1 MSSEARTVAW
11 KFLEKVPGMPTA
23 DGNIT
28 RSFNTGDSR
37 PPASFSS
44 MLDRSSESAIS
55 AAIYGREGIANCLDA
70 SLAFQRAQGTLG
82 LDFVFTERSGAS
94 AAQLWS
100 RLGLSAL
107 AEHLTRDGVTRKAV
121 GLSESDCLAA
131 GPSAG
136 LRTLTVT
143 ERGGGGM
150 PGALDEPGS
159 VLARALISV
168 GEAQQRAGAAG
179 SYGYGKA
186 AVAQASRIRVIVV
199 YTCFEPTSRS
209 TATRRLLG
217 LAYWGGLISGGKE
230 YTGWSL
236 LGLHNDGPSVDAL
249 EDEAADAFAA
259 ELGMENRDP
268 GVERDRGTTFLIV
281 DPSFTAEELLGAA
294 EVFWWPLL
302 QKTRP
307 VQLSLSITDVDG
319 TPLMPD
325 VGAEHSVLGQH
336 VASFL
341 AAEQARSD
349 RMPVLETQRT
359 VILGDAGITSLV
371 TRAPSSLVSQS
382 LVAQMRSPLMV
393 VNYFNAS
400 GANPPVVG
408 VFVAHDSANENLRRV
423 EPPEHDKWHQQN
435 VGGLNAS
442 AKDIQV
448 SKMVRH
454 ERDEAIAALRAPDPE
469 PIYGISAFADHFP
482 AVDVRA
488 ARPRSET
495 DKREHKQRLVRVH
508 LVHADEANKLIEVDR
523 PTRHVRDDG
532 RLQAEGEVKFFLDPE
547 RAKRV
552 GKSSL
557 QATITVGARI
567 AEDGGTGTEWWP
579 ATVSQKVRDKEVI
592 LTKTTNGTEVPAKYE
607 GTIELN
613 EPIYFVIVTEPYPP
627 DWTVEMVFDCSP
639 WDVVTPPAVLMDEEA
654 R

>member
-1 MSSEARTVAW
+1 MSSKTRTVAW

-70 SLAFQRAQGTLG
+70 SLAFQRGQGTLG
-82 LDFVFTERSGAS
+82 VDFVFTEQSGAS
-94 AAQLWS
+94 ATELWS

-107 AEHLTRDGVTRKAV
+107 AEHLTRDGVTRKIV

-150 PGALDEPGS
+150 PGALHEPGS

-168 GEAQQRAGAAG
+168 GEAQQKAGAAG

-186 AVAQASRIRVIVV
+186 AVAQASKIRVIVV
-199 YTCFEPTSRS
+199 YTCFEPTSHS
-209 TATRRLLG
+209 PATRRLLG
-217 LAYWGGLISGGKE
+217 LTYWGGLFSGGKE

-236 LGLHNDGPSVDAL
+236 LGLDNGGLSADAL
-249 EDEAADAFAA
+249 EDEAADSFAA
-259 ELGMENRDP
+259 ELGMEVRAP
-268 GVERDRGTTFLIV
+268 GADRDRGTTFMIV
-281 DPSFTAEELLGAA
+281 DPSFAAEELLGAT

-302 QKTRP
+302 QRTRP
-307 VQLSLSITDVDG
+307 VQLSLSITDSDG
-319 TPLMPD
+319 TVLEPN
-325 VGAEHSVLGQH
+325 VGTDHPVLGQH
-336 VASFL
+336 VVSFL
-341 AAEQARSD
+341 AAEQARVD
-349 RMPVLETQRT
+349 RIPVLETQRA
-359 VILGDAGITSLV
+359 VKLGEAGITSLV
-371 TRAPSSLVSQS
+371 TRDASSPVGQS
-382 LVAQMRSPLMV
+382 LLAQMRSPLMV

-442 AKDIQV
+442 AEDIRI

-488 ARPRSET
+488 AKPRSE
-495 DKREHKQRLVRVH
+495 RERRELKQRLVRVH
-508 LVHADEANKLIEVDR
+508 LVHTDEANKLIEVDR

-567 AEDGGTGTEWWP
+567 AEDGGTGGEWWP
-579 ATVSQKVRDKEVI
+579 ATVSQKVRDKEMMFAA
-592 LTKTTNGTEVPAKYE
+592 TTIGAEAPAKYE
-607 GTIELN
+607 GTINLN
-613 EPIYFVIVTEPYPP
+613 DPIYFVIVTEPYPP
-627 DWTVEMVFDCSP
+627 DWTVEMIFDCSP
-639 WDVVTPPAVLMDEEA
+639 WDVVTPPTVLMNEEA